1 MIVVMGEAGE
11 VREEMELNN
20 PVPSP
25 QSPIPNP
32 QSPITSHQSAII
44 NYLKNLAKT

>member
-32 QSPITSHQSAII
+32 QSPVTNPQLSII
-44 NYLKNLAKT
+44 